1 MSFWSWNRA
10 PLAALLLALAW
21 FWTATRVAAFQ
32 IRTEAE
38 TAFWSGRLEEALG
51 KYRLL
56 EHFGPSKRKARA
68 GLLDVYLNFM
78 ENPRQGGKTPGV
90 SEEKMGGQLQ
100 KVVRG
105 RLEEEALRPDAW
117 ASLADVYGVLKPGNQ
132 ALRTYS
138 LEEVARTAQDK
149 LEIEDLLRI
158 RALEV
163 SIELDLNDF
172 FHRNTLGDLA
182 WQLGLRDY
190 AKKQY
195 SEVVTILPD
204 PDRHLFLAPGEVS
217 DEMVELVV
225 ASLNRAMQPP
235 RNASRETVYRTLG
248 QFFLIQRRYP
258 EAYDAFQKSQD
269 VRGRSTASWKAL
281 ALTPQGR
288 FDEAIA
294 LYREAMVEEG
304 LEPENRF
311 YVLSYLGG
319 LLELQGRHREAA
331 EAFRSALVLKP
342 HNPGTLNQLGRVY
355 EAMGLWQDAEDCYVR
370 ASEIGTQRITNLA
383 QLVQFYRRIGKPDL
397 ALAAARKMVQ
407 MEPDEPLYREQVKE
421 LEESIENER
430 R

>member
-1 MSFWSWNRA
+1 MSLGGWNRA
-10 PLAALLLALAW
+10 PLAVLLLALAW
-21 FWTATRVAAFQ
+21 FWTASRAAAFQ

-68 GLLDVYLNFM
+68 GVLEVYLNFM
-78 ENPRQGGKTPGV
+78 GNPRQGGKAPGA
-90 SEEKMGGQLQ
+90 SGEKMGSQLQ
-100 KVVRG
+100 KAVRG
-105 RLEEEALRPDAW
+105 RLQEEALSPDAW
-117 ASLADVYGVLKPGNQ
+117 TSLADVYGALKPGNQ
-132 ALRTYS
+132 TLRTYS
-138 LEEVARTAQDK
+138 LEEIARNTQDQ

-163 SIELDLNDF
+163 SLELDWNDY

-195 SEVVTILPD
+195 SEVVTID
-204 PDRHLFLAPGEVS
+204 PDLDKHLFLAPGEVS
-217 DEMVELVV
+217 DEMVDLVV

-248 QFFLIQRRYP
+248 QFFLKQRRYP
-258 EAYDAFQKSQD
+258 EAYDAFQKSED
-269 VRGRSTASWKAL
+269 VSGRSTASWKAL
-281 ALTPQGR
+281 AVSAQGR
-288 FDEAIA
+288 VDEAIA
-294 LYREAMVEEG
+294 LYREAMAVEE
-304 LEPENRF
+304 LEPDNRF

-331 EAFRSALVLKP
+331 EAFRSALVFKP
-342 HNPGTLNQLGRVY
+342 HNPGTLGRVY
-355 EAMGLWQDAEDCYVR
+355 ESMGLWQDAEDCYVR
-370 ASEIGTQRITNLA
+370 ASEIGSERITNLA

-397 ALAAARKMVQ
+397 ALLAARKMMQ
-407 MEPDEPLYREQVKE
+407 MEPNEPVYRQQVEE
-421 LEESIENER
+421 LEADIENGR

>member
-1 MSFWSWNRA
+1 MSFGSWNRA
-10 PLAALLLALAW
+10 LLAALLLALVW
-21 FWTATRVAAFQ
+21 GWTATRVAAFE
-32 IRTEAE
+32 IGTEAE

-68 GLLDVYLNFM
+68 RLLEVYLNFM
-78 ENPRQGGKTPGV
+78 ENPRQGGKAPV
-90 SEEKMGGQLQ
+90 LPKERMGSQLE

-105 RLEEEALRPDAW
+105 RLQEEALRPDAW

-138 LEEVARTAQDK
+138 LEEIARPAQEQ

-163 SIELDLNDF
+163 SLELDLNDY

-195 SEVVTILPD
+195 SEVVTILPE
-204 PDRHLFLAPGEVS
+204 PDQHVFLSPGKVS
-217 DEMVELVV
+217 DEMAELVV
-225 ASLNRAMQPP
+225 ASLHRAMEPP

-248 QFFLIQRRYP
+248 QFLLVQERYP

-294 LYREAMVEEG
+294 LYREAMVAEG

-319 LLELQGRHREAA
+319 LLELQGRHREAS

-370 ASEIGTQRITNLA
+370 ASEIGSQRITNLA
-383 QLVQFYRRIGKPDL
+383 QLVQFYRRIGKPDQ
-397 ALAAARKMVQ
+397 ALLAARKMMQ
-407 MEPDEPLYREQVKE
+407 MEPDEPVYRKQVEE
-421 LEESIENER
+421 LEADIENQR